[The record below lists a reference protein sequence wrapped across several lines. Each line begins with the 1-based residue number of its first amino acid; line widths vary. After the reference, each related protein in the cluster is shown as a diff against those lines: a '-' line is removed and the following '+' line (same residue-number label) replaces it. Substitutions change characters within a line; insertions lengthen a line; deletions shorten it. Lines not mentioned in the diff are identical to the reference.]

1 MNARAMTLKFSQSG
15 TNQPIRRPHRW
26 VARFALAVAALL
38 LSSAAF
44 AGAIRLIEFTARDFR
59 TAQDNPND
67 FRSGGDPFGI
77 FGLAQPTHI
86 SGYVTFDTAAAP
98 LLGPT
103 PLSPGDSQL
112 AASEVW
118 LPYVSLKFILGR
130 NVELSAVP
138 RGLGDA
144 MLVRDGIGTG
154 AFDNLWLQNTS
165 NQTLANGIEID
176 DMQIQL
182 AGGPSNFSGLNV
194 PTAAAFNAVASSMP
208 SYDERL
214 LITLFDT
221 RGNVHTLRAFDL
233 TFREVGAVPEP
244 PVLSLLGLAM
254 LILLFTPRHRSRN
267 LQ

>member
-1 MNARAMTLKFSQSG
+1 MKARAPTLKLPHSYASQ
-15 TNQPIRRPHRW
+15 PFRHRSRW
-26 VARFALAVAALL
+26 AAPFVLAVAALL
-38 LSSAAF
+38 SSSAAF
-44 AGAIRLIEFTARDFR
+44 AGAIRMIEFTARDFR
-59 TAQDNPND
+59 TSQDNPND

-77 FGLAQPTHI
+77 FGLAQPAQI

-103 PLSPGDSQL
+103 ALNPGDPQF

-118 LPYVSLKFILGR
+118 LPYVALKFILGP
-130 NVELSAVP
+130 NVELSAVR

-176 DMQIQL
+176 MQIQL
-182 AGGPSNFSGLNV
+182 VGGPSNFSGLNV
-194 PTAAAFNAVASSMP
+194 PTAATFNAVASSMP

-214 LITLFDT
+214 LITMFDT
-221 RGNVHTLRAFDL
+221 RGNVHTLRAFDV
-233 TFREVGAVPEP
+233 TFRDVGAVPEP
-244 PVLSLLGLAM
+244 PVLGLLGIAM
-254 LILLFTPRHRSRN
+254 LILLFAPHHRFRH
-267 LQ
+267 LH